1 MCLSTAYKTSE
12 PDSIIMEYVSKIE
25 VEGNLITLTD
35 VIGDT
40 KTVEGTIK
48 MVDLTG
54 GVVKINCLEMDRQHL
69 PCFFGRLC
77 AIDYHIIKSG
87 GINKWQK

>member
-1 MCLSTAYKTSE
+1 MCLSTVYKTSE

-54 GVVKINCLEMDRQHL
+54 GVVKINC
-69 PCFFGRLC
+69 
-77 AIDYHIIKSG
+77 
-87 GINKWQK
+87 

>member
-12 PDSIIMEYVSKIE
+12 PDSIIMEFVSKIE

-54 GVVKINCLEMDRQHL
+54 GVVKINC
-69 PCFFGRLC
+69 
-77 AIDYHIIKSG
+77 
-87 GINKWQK
+87 

>member
-35 VIGDT
+35 VVGDA
-40 KTVEGTIK
+40 KTVQGTIK

-54 GVVKINCLEMDRQHL
+54 GVVKSNC
-69 PCFFGRLC
+69 
-77 AIDYHIIKSG
+77 
-87 GINKWQK
+87 

>member
-12 PDSIIMEYVSKIE
+12 PDSIIMEYVSNID

-35 VIGDT
+35 VVGDT

-54 GVVKINCLEMDRQHL
+54 GVVKINC
-69 PCFFGRLC
+69 
-77 AIDYHIIKSG
+77 
-87 GINKWQK
+87 

>member
-48 MVDLTG
+48 IVDLTG
-54 GVVKINCLEMDRQHL
+54 GVVKINC
-69 PCFFGRLC
+69 
-77 AIDYHIIKSG
+77 
-87 GINKWQK
+87 

>member
-54 GVVKINCLEMDRQHL
+54 GVVKINR
-69 PCFFGRLC
+69 
-77 AIDYHIIKSG
+77 
-87 GINKWQK
+87 

>member
-1 MCLSTAYKTSE
+1 MCLSTAYKTDE

-25 VEGNLITLTD
+25 VDGSLITLTD
-35 VIGDT
+35 VLGDT

-54 GVVKINCLEMDRQHL
+54 GVGKIN
-69 PCFFGRLC
+69 G
-77 AIDYHIIKSG
+77 
-87 GINKWQK
+87 

>member
-1 MCLSTAYKTSE
+1 MCLSTAYKTSG

-35 VIGDT
+35 VVGDT

-54 GVVKINCLEMDRQHL
+54 GVVKINC
-69 PCFFGRLC
+69 
-77 AIDYHIIKSG
+77 
-87 GINKWQK
+87 

>member
-54 GVVKINCLEMDRQHL
+54 GVLKINC
-69 PCFFGRLC
+69 
-77 AIDYHIIKSG
+77 
-87 GINKWQK
+87 

>member
-1 MCLSTAYKTSE
+1 MCLSTAYKTAE

-25 VEGNLITLTD
+25 VDGSLITLTD
-35 VIGDT
+35 VLGDT

-54 GVVKINCLEMDRQHL
+54 GVVKINC
-69 PCFFGRLC
+69 
-77 AIDYHIIKSG
+77 
-87 GINKWQK
+87 

>member
-54 GVVKINCLEMDRQHL
+54 GDVKINC
-69 PCFFGRLC
+69 
-77 AIDYHIIKSG
+77 
-87 GINKWQK
+87 

>member
-12 PDSIIMEYVSKIE
+12 PDSIIMEYVSKSE

-54 GVVKINCLEMDRQHL
+54 GVVKINC
-69 PCFFGRLC
+69 
-77 AIDYHIIKSG
+77 
-87 GINKWQK
+87 